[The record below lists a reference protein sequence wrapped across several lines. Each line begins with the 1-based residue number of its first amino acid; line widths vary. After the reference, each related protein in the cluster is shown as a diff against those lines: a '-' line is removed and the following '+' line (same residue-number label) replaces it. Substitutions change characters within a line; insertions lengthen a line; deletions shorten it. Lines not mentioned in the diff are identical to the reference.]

1 MSTPLFAPSP
11 TVVSFWLPCIPP
23 KATHHRKKIVRLR
36 SKHGQEFSKLA
47 DTTALTDA
55 KVFLETL
62 LIPHQLAYPVP
73 APVEMS
79 LEFVFPFRKSE
90 PKRNL
95 AKRRL
100 PHTSKP
106 DCSNLAKTLED
117 RLKAMRFFGDDAEV
131 SRLHV
136 SKWWGHDPGIAV
148 KIWTMVE

>member
-1 MSTPLFAPSP
+1 MSTPLFTPSP

-62 LIPHQLAYPVP
+62 LIPHQIAQPVP
-73 APVEMS
+73 APVELS
-79 LEFVFPFRKSE
+79 LEFTFPFRKSE

-95 AKRRL
+95 LKHRI
-100 PHTSKP
+100 PHTSKL
-106 DCSNLAKTLED
+106 DCSNLAKTFED
-117 RLKAMRFFGDDAEV
+117 RLVSMWFIEDDGQVA
-131 SRLHV
+131 RLHV
-136 SKWWGHDPGIAV
+136 SKWWGDQPGIAV